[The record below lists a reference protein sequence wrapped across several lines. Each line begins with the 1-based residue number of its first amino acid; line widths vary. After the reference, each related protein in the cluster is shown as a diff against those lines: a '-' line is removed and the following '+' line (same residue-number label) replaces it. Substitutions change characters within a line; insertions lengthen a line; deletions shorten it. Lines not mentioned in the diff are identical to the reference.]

1 MTFGHAVVWIDH
13 QQAEIVYLSSFDE
26 HTTHISCADGPRK
39 LHRKSGIP
47 GAGRA
52 PGSHAF
58 FDEVADAVT
67 DVRAVL
73 ILGPG
78 LAKVELA
85 AHLTHSRPEVARKVV
100 GLEAVDHPTHGE
112 LVAYARDFFRRAD
125 QLEGVD
131 VR

>member
-1 MTFGHAVVWIDH
+1 MTFAHAVVWIDH
-13 QQAEIVYLSSFDE
+13 QQAEIVHLSSVDE
-26 HTTHISCADGPRK
+26 HTAHITCPEAPRK

-52 PGSHAF
+52 PVSHAF
-58 FDEVADAVT
+58 FDEVADALT

-78 LAKVELA
+78 LAKVEFA
-85 AHLTHSRPEVARKVV
+85 AHLTQRRPDVARKVV

>member
-1 MTFGHAVVWIDH
+1 MTFAHAVVWIDH
-13 QQAEIVYLSSFDE
+13 QQAEIVHLSSVDE
-26 HTTHISCADGPRK
+26 HTAHVTCPEPRRK

-52 PGSHAF
+52 PVNPAF

-67 DVRAVL
+67 DVRTVL

-85 AHLTHSRPEVARKVV
+85 AHLTNHRPEVARKVV
-100 GLEAVDHPTHGE
+100 GLETIDHPTHAE
-112 LVAYARDFFRRAD
+112 LVAYARSFFRRAD